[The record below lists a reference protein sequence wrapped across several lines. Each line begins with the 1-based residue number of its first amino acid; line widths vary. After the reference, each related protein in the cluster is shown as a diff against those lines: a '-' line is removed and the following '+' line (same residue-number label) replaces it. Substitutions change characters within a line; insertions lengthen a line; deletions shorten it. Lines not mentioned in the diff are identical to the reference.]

1 MGAGALFAVSAGMQ
15 AASSIGQAIQA
26 RSNAKI
32 QARQYGLQI
41 AQLEQEKKIL
51 TEQYEAK
58 RQQLTGSLTAKAA
71 ASGVKLSGS
80 VADSLSQSIMELGL
94 EESRQ
99 KYNIS
104 MNQVNA
110 AYNQKASKIAG
121 KYALIS
127 GLTGA
132 ATNALSSYATYQYY
146 WGSGDNKGA
155 NATGT
160 TGSKK

>member
-1 MGAGALFAVSAGMQ
+1 MGAGALFAVAAGMQ
-15 AASSIGQAIQA
+15 VVSSVGQGMQA

-71 ASGVKLSGS
+71 VNGVKLSGS

-104 MNQVNA
+104 MSQVNA
-110 AYNQKASKIAG
+110 AYNQKASKISGRLAFLGGLMGAG
-121 KYALIS
+121 
-127 GLTGA
+127 
-132 ATNALSSYATYQYY
+132 TNALSSYATYQNY
-146 WGSGDNKGA
+146 WGSGD
-155 NATGT
+155 
-160 TGSKK
+160 SKSTNTKQDSKVK

>member
-121 KYALIS
+121 KYAFIS

-146 WGSGDNKGA
+146 WGSGDNKGT
-155 NATGT
+155 NTTGT